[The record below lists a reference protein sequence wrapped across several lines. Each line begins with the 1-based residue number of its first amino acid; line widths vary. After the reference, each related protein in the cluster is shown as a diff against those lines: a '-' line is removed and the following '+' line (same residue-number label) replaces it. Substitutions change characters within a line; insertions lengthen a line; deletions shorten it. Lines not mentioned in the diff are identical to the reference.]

1 MLYEK
6 TSVTEDC
13 LCTLLEVV
21 SCLFDQEHYGL
32 PHIENNPA
40 TFPRITVY
48 SDSLSKQFLG
58 ENVQKSKM

>member
-1 MLYEK
+1 MYLIRSSK
-6 TSVTEDC
+6 
-13 LCTLLEVV
+13 L
-21 SCLFDQEHYGL
+21 LFDQEHYGL

-58 ENVQKSKM
+58 EMKMCKRVECK